1 MHCTA
6 RIGFYRTVLCRR
18 VLGAAHGP
26 PTHGTGGTRGT
37 RRQPNILGNGRV
49 HLGTQ
54 GTLIQAKWVLFVY
67 PEYSSLS
74 PTVISG
80 LEGCIMPLWAFHAAD
95 HGKPQRRSPQ
105 AYDTPF
111 ESPRWGLSKNAEKN
125 MSRCHVTCPHLRSS
139 SSNLESLKSL
149 KIPDFET

>member
-1 MHCTA
+1 MTSARAAAPGAAADDAPAPTPAHAAGNPGMQILAHA

-54 GTLIQAKWVLFVY
+54 GTLIPAK
-67 PEYSSLS
+67 
-74 PTVISG
+74 
-80 LEGCIMPLWAFHAAD
+80 
-95 HGKPQRRSPQ
+95 
-105 AYDTPF
+105 
-111 ESPRWGLSKNAEKN
+111 
-125 MSRCHVTCPHLRSS
+125 
-139 SSNLESLKSL
+139 
-149 KIPDFET
+149 